1 MSGSRIARRQQRS
14 HAKMK
19 GRHDINVVPMLD
31 IFVIMLFF
39 LIFTAVLTPTRIIE
53 LNLPSLNSAPLDVP
67 DQLVL
72 EVVVRK
78 DSIVVQ
84 DKNSG
89 PIKDANGVLVG
100 NIQNTSEGYDYSR
113 LNTVLSQI
121 KKSRPDNKT
130 ATLLLEEQIPYDTII
145 STMDAIRVIEANAAT
160 GVSRAELFP
169 EISFGDA
176 P

>member
-53 LNLPSLNSAPLDVP
+53 LNLPSLNSAPLDLP
-67 DQLVL
+67 QDLVL
-72 EVVVRK
+72 EVVVREGG
-78 DSIVVQ
+78 IVVQ
-84 DKNSG
+84 DKNGG
-89 PIKDANGVLVG
+89 PIRALP
-100 NIQNTSEGYDYSR
+100 NIADKYDFGGLNSILSE
-113 LNTVLSQI
+113 I
-121 KKSRPDNKT
+121 KKKKPEHKA
-130 ATLLLEEQIPYDTII
+130 ATLLLEPQIAYDTII
-145 STMDAIRVIEANAAT
+145 STMDAIRVVEANAAA
-160 GVSRAELFP
+160 GIARGELFP

>member
-14 HAKMK
+14 HAKLK
-19 GRHDINVVPMLD
+19 GKHDINVVPMLD

-53 LNLPSLNSAPLDVP
+53 LNLPSLNFPPLDLP
-67 DQLVL
+67 EQLVL
-72 EVVVRK
+72 EVVVHNAN
-78 DSIVVQ
+78 IVIQ
-84 DKNSG
+84 DKNVGILKDLPNIAGQYDFSG
-89 PIKDANGVLVG
+89 
-100 NIQNTSEGYDYSR
+100 
-113 LNTVLSQI
+113 LNTYLARI
-121 KKSRPDNKT
+121 KKERPDHKT

-145 STMDAIRVIEANAAT
+145 STMDAIRIIEANSTT

>member
-19 GRHDINVVPMLD
+19 GKHDINVVPMLD

-53 LNLPSLNSAPLDVP
+53 LNLPSLNSAPLDLP
-67 DQLVL
+67 EELVL
-72 EVVVRK
+72 EVVVRNGN
-78 DSIVVQ
+78 IIVQ
-84 DKNSG
+84 DKNAG
-89 PIKDANGVLVG
+89 ALKELP
-100 NIQNTSEGYDYSR
+100 NIAGQYDFLG
-113 LNTVLSQI
+113 LNTFLSRI
-121 KKSRPDNKT
+121 KKEKPDHKT